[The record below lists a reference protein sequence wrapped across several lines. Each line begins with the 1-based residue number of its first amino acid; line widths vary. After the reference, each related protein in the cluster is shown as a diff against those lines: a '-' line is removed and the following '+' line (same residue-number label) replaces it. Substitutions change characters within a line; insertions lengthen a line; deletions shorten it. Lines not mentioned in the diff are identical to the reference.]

1 MISYTVWS
9 EAGGIGKTTHSVSL
23 AAAHARRDQQVL
35 VIDMDPQDGGLT
47 HHYGM
52 EAHRK
57 DPDIDNLVRHLVER
71 PKGDFHDLIKRVED
85 GIDLIPS
92 HNMLGDLEENLTR
105 AAKMEESM
113 HDANYR
119 WPKEKQLRRVLTDA
133 DIPSAYDVIIVD
145 PPATVGQHLYN
156 AVYATSNLLIPAEL
170 SPKGKQS
177 IDGLRDVVDG
187 IEDTLGDIEIGVL
200 GVVPNMVSD
209 TNIQQEYEQ
218 RLADQD
224 LPVAPVSIRERG
236 SMLSAAWENQVSVF
250 QLAESNE
257 YRDLRDYEEQTLE
270 KFETLAAY
278 ITDQFETPQEV
289 EA

>member
-9 EAGGIGKTTHSVSL
+9 EAGGIGKTTHSVNL
-23 AAAHARRDQQVL
+23 AAAHARNDQSVL
-35 VIDMDPQDGGLT
+35 AIDMDPQDGGLT
-47 HHYGM
+47 HHFGA
-52 EAHRK
+52 EGQRK
-57 DPDIDNLVRHLVER
+57 DPDVDNLVRHLVER
-71 PKGDFHDLIKRVED
+71 PKGEFDDLVHTVEN
-85 GIDLIPS
+85 GIDLVPS
-92 HNMLGDLEENLTR
+92 HNMLSDLEQNLSR

-113 HDANYR
+113 NDANYR
-119 WPKEKQLRRVLTDA
+119 WPKEKQLRRVLGDA
-133 DIPSAYDVIIVD
+133 DVPSKYGVVIVD

-177 IDGLRDVVDG
+177 VDGLRDVVDG
-187 IEDTLGDIEIGVL
+187 IEETLGDLEIGVL
-200 GVVPNMVSD
+200 GVVPNKVSD
-209 TNIQQEYEQ
+209 TNLQQVYED

-250 QLAESNE
+250 RLAEDEE
-257 YRDLRDYEEQTLE
+257 YRDLRDYERQTLD
-270 KFETLAAY
+270 KFDGLAAF
-278 ITDQFETPQEV
+278 ITRQFESPEV